1 MKLVDKYL
9 FKSITVLRNKYL
21 SLMNVLYEREVANK
35 FKKCGRNIKIYY
47 PCEITGFDNIE
58 IGENVHINRG
68 GLIRGE
74 GGLKIGDNV
83 HIGRNLVLYTIN
95 HNYKGDALPYD
106 STILKKPV
114 VIENNVW
121 IGVNVTIIPGV
132 TIGEGSI
139 IGAGTVISRD
149 VPSLAIVGSAPL
161 RIIKYRD
168 ENQYMNLLA
177 MKKYGG
183 VNGTLYGVEE

>member
-1 MKLVDKYL
+1 M
-9 FKSITVLRNKYL
+9 
-21 SLMNVLYEREVANK
+21 
-35 FKKCGRNIKIYY
+35 
-47 PCEITGFDNIE
+47 
-58 IGENVHINRG
+58 
-68 GLIRGE
+68 
-74 GGLKIGDNV
+74 
-83 HIGRNLVLYTIN
+83 
-95 HNYKGDALPYD
+95 
-106 STILKKPV
+106 

-139 IGAGTVISRD
+139 IGAGTVVSRD

-168 ENQYMNLLA
+168 ENHYMNLLA

-183 VNGTLYGVEE
+183 VNGVSYGVEE